1 MRRIKILFIFLCS
14 AYTFPCAAQL
24 SADTLSVEQFILWV
38 DSYHP
43 LMKAVNAKLPIAK
56 AELLKRRGQFDP
68 VLAGNLSNKTY
79 ENENYYN
86 LPSWSLS
93 TATAGPVRID
103 LDWNATAGLYTNP
116 QDKLPE
122 EGLFAI
128 GGMLELG
135 NGLFTDERRT
145 ALRLAKAGVH
155 LGAAEAELDRNE
167 LLFRA
172 SKDYWK
178 WFEAQQNS
186 LAYFSA
192 LQAAKEIQNMTR
204 QAFIAGDASGMDT
217 LDANG
222 LVSTWEAAYFSARQ
236 KSIQALFTMS
246 NWLWSEAGQPIVLAE
261 NVLASRSLPQRTNMS
276 MQLTDGHPLFQYN
289 NAKERQFELK
299 ENLAKEYLKPKLGV
313 GGAFLLPGNF
323 ETIPTASDF
332 NERNRI
338 VKAKVAVPLLLREG
352 RGYSKSQS
360 QQTEQFK
367 WERDAQENAW
377 TNQLNATAQ
386 SLLLLEKALDANQRN
401 AQNMEALL
409 HAEREKLRMGDS
421 ELLKV
426 NLRTSY
432 FAKALIQQAEAQSQL
447 GIKWAEWLQLSAGF

>member
-1 MRRIKILFIFLCS
+1 
-14 AYTFPCAAQL
+14 
-24 SADTLSVEQFILWV
+24 
-38 DSYHP
+38 
-43 LMKAVNAKLPIAK
+43 MKAVNAKLPIAK

-155 LGAAEAELDRNE
+155 LGAAEAELYRNE
-167 LLFRA
+167 LLFKA

-222 LVSTWEAAYFSARQ
+222 LVSTLEAAYFSARQ
-236 KSIQALFTMS
+236 KSLQALFTMS
-246 NWLWSEAGQPIVLAE
+246 NWLWSEAGQPIVLTE
-261 NVLASRSLPQRTNMS
+261 NV
-276 MQLTDGHPLFQYN
+276 
-289 NAKERQFELK
+289 
-299 ENLAKEYLKPKLGV
+299 
-313 GGAFLLPGNF
+313 
-323 ETIPTASDF
+323 
-332 NERNRI
+332 
-338 VKAKVAVPLLLREG
+338 
-352 RGYSKSQS
+352 
-360 QQTEQFK
+360 
-367 WERDAQENAW
+367 
-377 TNQLNATAQ
+377 
-386 SLLLLEKALDANQRN
+386 
-401 AQNMEALL
+401 
-409 HAEREKLRMGDS
+409 
-421 ELLKV
+421 
-426 NLRTSY
+426 
-432 FAKALIQQAEAQSQL
+432 
-447 GIKWAEWLQLSAGF
+447 